1 MAPALNPEQMALT
14 QPWKDY
20 VSRGLITELSAVFT
34 PMGTMI
40 TIKVAESLP
49 IPEGMSREA
58 MAPGAAKAAIEA
70 SGLIPKKGK
79 GQGNKTKEDPLPK
92 KSLCKKDFEGD
103 SKHMQSRLTE
113 VIKNLGGATIAGR
126 IGSLKLFVEGATNI
140 SDWWKGTDPV
150 NRVRV
155 LCDQKNFDLLDPADV
170 AKLGKVIGDSK
181 QLFRADFTVPSPSQE
196 EEKEEP
202 APNKKGKEPK
212 PPKQKESKGKSLKKG
227 AGSST

>member
-1 MAPALNPEQMALT
+1 MAAANANKTGVRMAPALNPEQMALT

-126 IGSLKLFVEGATNI
+126 IGSLNFSLKGLPI
-140 SDWWKGTDPV
+140 S
-150 NRVRV
+150 
-155 LCDQKNFDLLDPADV
+155 
-170 AKLGKVIGDSK
+170 VIG
-181 QLFRADFTVPSPSQE
+181 
-196 EEKEEP
+196 
-202 APNKKGKEPK
+202 GKELTPLTGS
-212 PPKQKESKGKSLKKG
+212 ESFVTKRI
-227 AGSST
+227 STC